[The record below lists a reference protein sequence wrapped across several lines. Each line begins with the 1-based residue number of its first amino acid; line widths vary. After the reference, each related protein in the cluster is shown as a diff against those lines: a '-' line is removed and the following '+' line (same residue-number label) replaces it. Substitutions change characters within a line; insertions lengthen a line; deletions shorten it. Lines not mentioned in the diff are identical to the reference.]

1 MSSINPFLLV
11 ALAIAVLAAFV
22 FLIHRAFPSLTLKA
36 AVADA
41 KADVTKA
48 ETTLSALGSN
58 LEAYSHAELV
68 KLVGLI
74 MDHIADTSSAQAMV
88 KNGQTAMA
96 TQAQFLAAVQA
107 RVASA
112 HISAAG

>member
-1 MSSINPFLLV
+1 MTESPFLLAAV
-11 ALAIAVLAAFV
+11 AIAAAAVLI

-41 KADVTKA
+41 RADVTKA
-48 ETTLSALGSN
+48 ETALSALGSN

-74 MDHIADTSSAQAMV
+74 MDHIADTSTAQSQI
-88 KNGQTAMA
+88 KSGQATMA
-96 TQAQFLAAVQA
+96 SQAQFLVAVQA
-107 RVASA
+107 RVAAA

>member
-1 MSSINPFLLV
+1 MTLSPFLIAAIAIA
-11 ALAIAVLAAFV
+11 ALALLA

-48 ETTLSALGSN
+48 ESAVIALGSN
-58 LEAYSHAELV
+58 LEAYTHAELV

-74 MDHIADTSSAQAMV
+74 MDHIADTSTAQAQI
-88 KNGQTAMA
+88 KGGQTAMA
-96 TQAQFLAAVQA
+96 TQAQFLAAIQA

>member
-1 MSSINPFLLV
+1 MTSNPFLV
-11 ALAIAVLAAFV
+11 AAVAIAALALLA

-48 ETTLSALGSN
+48 ETALSALGSN

-74 MDHIADTSSAQAMV
+74 MDHIADTSGAQAQI
-88 KNGQTAMA
+88 KTGQATMA
-96 TQAQFLAAVQA
+96 SQAQFLAAIQA
-107 RVASA
+107 RVTAT